1 MSQKNVLFNLI
12 DHQRDIDK
20 IFLCFENP
28 NKQKYEYLI
37 KKPQEVGQNILKIQ
51 RSSLNTRVLSR
62 MSSKVLKYEI

>member
-1 MSQKNVLFNLI
+1 MSQKNVLLNLI

-37 KKPQEVGQNILKIQ
+37 KNPQEVVQNILKIQ

>member
-1 MSQKNVLFNLI
+1 MSQKNVLLNLI

-51 RSSLNTRVLSR
+51 RSLLNTRVLSR